1 MTDKPWSGRFLQGTN
16 KQVEEFT
23 ASVDVDSRLYGQDID
38 GSIAHARMLQ
48 SCNLI
53 TAGEAGA
60 IIEGLEAIRADI
72 QNGNFRFSQALEDVH
87 MNIETELTRRIG
99 EAGKKL
105 HTARSRNDQVAT
117 DFRLY
122 VRNALTGLSQELKGF
137 MEALL
142 IKAQAHVDTII
153 PGMTHLQHA
162 QPVSLAHHL
171 LAYFEMAKRD
181 HERIAQAMRRV
192 NVSPLGSAALAG
204 TPHSIDREQ
213 TAKDLGFSG
222 PTRNSIDAV
231 SDRDFAIE
239 AAFVCSVVMMHLSR
253 LAEEII
259 IWNSQP
265 FSFIELSDAYCT
277 GSSIMPQKKNPDVAE
292 LVRGKT
298 GGVYGNLMSLLIM
311 MKGLPLAYNRDMQ
324 EDKKPLFEALD
335 TAGSSLRLMAGLV
348 DGMSPRAESLN
359 RSLQD
364 GFITATDMADYL
376 AARGLPFREAHRIT
390 GEIVSRLISTHRRFS
405 DVELAELKTFCDLF
419 EPDVFAELDPAS
431 SMDRRTSYGGTA
443 RDNVRK
449 ALREARLALE
459 SLAHED

>member
-1 MTDKPWSGRFLQGTN
+1 MIDKPWSGRFLQGTD

-23 ASVDVDSRLYGQDID
+23 SSVEVDSRLYGQDID
-38 GSIAHARMLQ
+38 GSIAHARMLA
-48 SCNLI
+48 SCKLI
-53 TAGEAGA
+53 TAEEAGA
-60 IIEGLEAIRADI
+60 IIEGLEAIREDI
-72 QNGNFRFSQALEDVH
+72 ENGTFEFSQALEDVH

-122 VRNALTGLSQELKGF
+122 VRNALQGLSQELKGF

-171 LAYFEMAKRD
+171 LAYFEMAARD
-181 HERIAQAMRRV
+181 HERIAQTMKRA

-204 TPHSIDREQ
+204 TPHPIDREQ

-231 SDRDFAIE
+231 SDRDFAAE
-239 AAFVCSVVMMHLSR
+239 AAFVCSMVMMHLSR
-253 LAEEII
+253 LSEEII

-298 GGVYGNLMSLLIM
+298 GGVYGNLMSVLIM

-335 TAGSSLRLMAGLV
+335 TAGTSLRLMAGLV
-348 DGMSPRAESLN
+348 SGMNPKAESLN

-376 AARGLPFREAHRIT
+376 TARGLPFREAHRIT
-390 GEIVSRLISTHRRFS
+390 GEVVSMLISTHQKFS
-405 DVELAELKTFCDLF
+405 DLELAELKTFCALF
-419 EPDVFAELDPAS
+419 EADVFEELDPAS
-431 SMDRRTSYGGTA
+431 SVDKRTSYGGTA
-443 RDNVRK
+443 RLNVRK
-449 ALREARLALE
+449 ALKEAREILE
-459 SLAHED
+459 SLAHEE

>member
-1 MTDKPWSGRFLQGTN
+1 ML
-16 KQVEEFT
+16 
-23 ASVDVDSRLYGQDID
+23 AS
-38 GSIAHARMLQ
+38 
-48 SCNLI
+48 CKLI
-53 TAGEAGA
+53 TDQEAGA
-60 IIEGLEAIRADI
+60 IIHGLEAIRADI
-72 QNGNFRFSQALEDVH
+72 ENGTFRFSQALEDVH

-122 VRNALTGLSQELKGF
+122 VRKALQDMSQELKGF

-142 IKAQAHVDTII
+142 IKADSQVDTII

-171 LAYFEMAKRD
+171 LAYFEMGRRD
-181 HERIAQAMRRV
+181 HERIAQAIKRV

-204 TPHSIDREQ
+204 TPHPIDRGQ
-213 TAKDLGFSG
+213 TAKDLGFSD
-222 PTRNSIDAV
+222 PIRNSIDAV
-231 SDRDFAIE
+231 SDRDFAVE

-265 FSFIELSDAYCT
+265 FSFIELGDAYCT

-298 GGVYGNLMSLLIM
+298 GGVYGNLLSLLIM

-348 DGMSPRAESLN
+348 AGMSPRAESLS

-376 AARGLPFREAHRIT
+376 AAKGMPFREAHRIT
-390 GEIVSRLISTHRRFS
+390 GEIVSLLISKNMQFS
-405 DVELAELKTFCDLF
+405 DLELSELKAFSALF
-419 EPDVFAELDPAS
+419 EADVFAALDPAS

-443 RDNVRK
+443 RENVRK
-449 ALREARLALE
+449 ALKEARVFLE